1 MEQIYIYAVISFF
14 VGFIVVC
21 LILTFALARLKKSNK
36 SLQGFLESE
45 KLRKETLL
53 KENTALHEI
62 KKAAEGYDLKL
73 KELQVINKRLDE
85 DILLLQKSNEE
96 TEALLEAG
104 LPVVH
109 TLKLQLVE
117 ANNSI
122 ARYKAQLDRM
132 TADKE

>member
-1 MEQIYIYAVISFF
+1 MEQIYIYAALSFV
-14 VGFIVVC
+14 VGFI
-21 LILTFALARLKKSNK
+21 IAWIIRTFALVSLKKLNK

-45 KLRKETLL
+45 KLRKEALL
-53 KENTALHEI
+53 KENTALHEMR
-62 KKAAEGYDLKL
+62 KAEGETNDQKL

-109 TLKLQLVE
+109 TLKLQLLE
-117 ANNSI
+117 ANNTI
-122 ARYKAQLDRM
+122 ARYRG
-132 TADKE
+132 TT